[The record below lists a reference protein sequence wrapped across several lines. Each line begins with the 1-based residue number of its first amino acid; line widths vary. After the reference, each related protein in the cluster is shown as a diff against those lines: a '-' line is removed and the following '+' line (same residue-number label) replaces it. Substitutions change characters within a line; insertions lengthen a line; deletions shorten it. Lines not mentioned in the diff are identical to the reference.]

1 MNAMHRLLIRRIA
14 LLTGLLS
21 MGQATAGSADT
32 NRQPNSSSLAV
43 GWNQAGFDARHSSYN
58 PYETLINEGNVSQL
72 SVAWKAPIGAGAVL
86 RAVSGGRVYL
96 TTGSRLVTLR
106 AGNGAPAWTKSFQG
120 NVASMAIRDG
130 RVYVA
135 ANHGTGSQ
143 SVGTLTALRAD
154 DGTLLW
160 TKLRRGAEFRYVLT
174 SRDALYTAVTTL
186 TESPGYTCRATVSA
200 RNPVTGKS
208 VWSRLG
214 PPPVPADSPFFCYA
228 AGPLSE
234 RDGVL
239 YARFPCTERS
249 CLSPLKA
256 LTAKTGAPLWRK
268 DDAKFDAVP
277 VVGNGAV
284 YLGGNWSYVASVSQ
298 YGAKDGAEGWSW
310 SAPDTFAGAS
320 QPAVAPGKLFFSWDG
335 DSGLA
340 ELKAVSSRTGADA
353 WSQAG
358 YFGKPTVANGLVFV
372 AGQGLAAF
380 KLADGTPAWTHP
392 SPDDV
397 NFAASEVIVVNG
409 RLYAITYSGD
419 VYAFGLS
426 P

>member
-1 MNAMHRLLIRRIA
+1 MNVMHRLLIRRIA
-14 LLTGLLS
+14 LITGLLVT
-21 MGQATAGSADT
+21 GQATASSAYT
-32 NRQPNSSSLAV
+32 NRLPNSSSLAA

-72 SVAWKAPIGAGAVL
+72 SVVWKATIGAGATL

-96 TTGSRLVTLR
+96 TTGNRLVTLR
-106 AGNGAPAWTKSFQG
+106 TGDGLPAWTKSFQG

-135 ANHGTGSQ
+135 SNHGTGSQ
-143 SVGTLTALRAD
+143 RVGTLTALRAN
-154 DGTLLW
+154 DGMLLW
-160 TKLRRGAEFRYVLT
+160 TKLRPGAEFRYLLT

-200 RNPVTGKS
+200 RNPVTGKP
-208 VWSRLG
+208 VWSRFG

-234 RDGVL
+234 RDGVI

-256 LTAKTGAPLWRK
+256 FTANNGAPLWRK

-298 YGAKDGAEGWSW
+298 YGAKDGAAGWSW

-320 QPAVAPGKLFFSWDG
+320 QPALAPGKLFFSWDG
-335 DSGLA
+335 DSGIA

-392 SPDDV
+392 SPDDGD
-397 NFAASEVIVVNG
+397 FAASEVIVVNG
-409 RLYAITYSGD
+409 RLYATTSSGN

>member
-1 MNAMHRLLIRRIA
+1 MNVMHRLLIRAIA
-14 LLTGLLS
+14 LFTGPLVMCEAVANS
-21 MGQATAGSADT
+21 EHT
-32 NRQPNSSSLAV
+32 NRLPDSSSLAV
-43 GWNQAGFDARHSSYN
+43 SWNQTGFDARHSSYN
-58 PYETLINEGNVSQL
+58 PHETLISEATVSQL
-72 SVAWKAPIGAGAVL
+72 SVAWKAMIGDSATL
-86 RAVSGGRVYL
+86 RAVTSGRVYL
-96 TTGSRLVTLR
+96 TTGNRLVTLR
-106 AGNGAPAWTKSFQG
+106 ARDGVPMWTKSFQG
-120 NVASMAIRDG
+120 DVASMAIRDG

-135 ANHGTGSQ
+135 SNHGAGSQ
-143 SVGTLTALRAD
+143 RVGTLTALRAD

-174 SRDALYTAVTTL
+174 SRDALYTAVTRL

-200 RNPVTGKS
+200 RNPVTGKP
-208 VWSRLG
+208 VWSRIG

-249 CLSPLKA
+249 CLTPLKA
-256 LTAKTGAPLWRK
+256 FTANNGAPLWRK

-310 SAPDTFAGAS
+310 SAPDAFASAS

-335 DSGLA
+335 DSGIA

-380 KLADGTPAWTHP
+380 NLADGMPAWTHP
-392 SPDDV
+392 SPDDG

-409 RLYAITYSGD
+409 RVYAVSNSGN
-419 VYAFGLS
+419 VYAFALS